1 MVGKYKKKKK
11 KEEGTTGLGKLAGM
25 ATGLIGAYNATKS
38 GSAPRGLKTAGTLGV
53 ASVGGK
59 IGDEAEKWITKK
71 IKKYK
76 KKKK

>member
-1 MVGKYKKKKK
+1 
-11 KEEGTTGLGKLAGM
+11 M
-25 ATGLIGAYNATKS
+25 ATGLIGTYNATKS
-38 GSAPRGLKTAGTLGV
+38 GSAPRGLKTAGTLGM